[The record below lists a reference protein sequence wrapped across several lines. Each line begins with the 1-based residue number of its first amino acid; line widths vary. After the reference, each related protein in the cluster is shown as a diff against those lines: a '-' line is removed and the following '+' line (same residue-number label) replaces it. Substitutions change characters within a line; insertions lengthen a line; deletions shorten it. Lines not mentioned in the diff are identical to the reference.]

1 MDVLKINHDIEKALE
16 TLQTA
21 LKAKEAD
28 TVEKRIKDRIKEL
41 EIDLALELQE
51 SMYFTEYEGL
61 VDTTPAKILKDGY
74 IDDEELFTEALLGI
88 TGGGGIENLDI
99 HSVECIISNIN
110 DLVRTFSGHKNEIGN
125 LEKLLK

>member
-1 MDVLKINHDIEKALE
+1 MDVLRINDDIEKALE

-21 LKAKEAD
+21 LKVKEAD

-51 SMYFTEYEGL
+51 SMFFTEYEGL

-74 IDDEELFTEALLGI
+74 IDDEELFIEALLGI
-88 TGGGGIENLDI
+88 TGGGCIENLDI
-99 HSVECIISNIN
+99 HSVECVISNIN
-110 DLVRTFSGHKNEIGN
+110 DLARTFSGHKNEIRN